1 MTLAVT
7 PLYAGCLALLFVL
20 LSVRVILRRRVVKV
34 SVGDGGDK
42 ELIKRIRVQANCAE
56 YAPLGLVLM
65 LIVELSDAADLTV
78 HELGLML
85 VAGRAL
91 HAVGMGLTPQ
101 IPALRIIGMGL
112 TFTMIGLSAVLALYL
127 PLF

>member
-7 PLYAGCLALLFVL
+7 PIYAGCLALLFVV
-20 LSVRVILRRRVVKV
+20 LSVRVVLRRRTAKV

-42 ELIKRIRVQANCAE
+42 DLIKRIRVQANCAE
-56 YAPLGLVLM
+56 YAPLGILLL
-65 LIVELSDAADLTV
+65 LIVELSGAAALTV

-85 VAGRAL
+85 VAGRAM

-127 PLF
+127 ALV